1 MQALD
6 IAQKPNPAQRT
17 NEPINAWLM
26 NTTSINE
33 TETIGCIKAI
43 VANRHAGN
51 QQKDSTILEFMRM
64 LLRLDAHTS
73 FPSVTSVPLRSTT

>member
-1 MQALD
+1 MTEKVPPQGVTEDA
-6 IAQKPNPAQRT
+6 T
-17 NEPINAWLM
+17 E
-26 NTTSINE
+26 SV

-73 FPSVTSVPLRSTT
+73 FPSVTSVPLRTTT